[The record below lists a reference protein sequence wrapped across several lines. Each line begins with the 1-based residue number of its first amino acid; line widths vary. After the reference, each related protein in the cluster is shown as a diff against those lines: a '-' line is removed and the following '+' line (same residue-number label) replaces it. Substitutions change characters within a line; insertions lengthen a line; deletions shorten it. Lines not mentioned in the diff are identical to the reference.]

1 MNSAVNSNSAETLRL
16 LYDLSAQLA
25 TAIDLQTTLEQVI
38 TLTVKFLDTERGS
51 LVVFDEN
58 TQPIDAAMFNNGKMQ
73 FNNAAQFTAIV
84 KHGLI
89 AWVIEHRQ
97 AAFLNDTSADPRW
110 LKRVDDQP
118 DQTGAKSAMC
128 IPLEARDQLVGI
140 LTIVHPA
147 PNHFSLEQFEFL
159 KAVADQAGIAVHN
172 ALLFDSLETMHRQY
186 FELFQDSIAAI
197 VITNRDGVIQQANR
211 AAYQLL
217 NRKDSDLAGSSI
229 LDLHQA
235 PFHLLGENFER
246 LVTNDI
252 VTYESMIGMEN
263 SDDLPIK
270 MFVRMMPHDLEGRIQ
285 WIIEDISE
293 SKQLETM
300 RHDLLSMV
308 YHDIRSPLSNVISS
322 LELIKMMLPEDLDPN
337 VDEVFSVI
345 SRSANRIQRLVS
357 NLLDIDRLEMKQ
369 EIMDAQAVD
378 LTTLVETAVSDVQP
392 IMESRNQEF
401 SLAMVDPVSELW
413 VDEDMIRRVMINLL
427 ENASKYSP
435 VGGKVSLRIEKDGE
449 SSIRFTIEDNGPG
462 IPPDKLDLIFEKFTR
477 INYRK
482 GPKGIGLGLAFCKMA
497 VNAHGG
503 RIWVKSDD
511 ESGAKFHFTLPTE
524 AHGSFQDS
532 A

>member
-1 MNSAVNSNSAETLRL
+1 MNSAVNFNSAETLRL
-16 LYDLSAQLA
+16 LYELSAQLA

-38 TLTVKFLDTERGS
+38 TLTVRFLNTERGS
-51 LVVFDEN
+51 LVVLDEN
-58 TQPIDAAMFNNGKMQ
+58 NQPIDAAMINNGKMQ
-73 FNNAAQFTAIV
+73 FNNAAQFAAIV

-97 AAFLNDTSADPRW
+97 AAFVNDTSVDPRW
-110 LKRVDDQP
+110 LKRMDDQP

-140 LTIVHPA
+140 LTIVHPT

-197 VITNRDGVIQQANR
+197 LITNRDGMILQANR
-211 AAYQLL
+211 AAYQMMDK
-217 NRKDSDLAGSSI
+217 NDTDLAGSSI
-229 LDLHQA
+229 FDLHQA
-235 PFHLLGENFER
+235 PFQLLGENFER
-246 LVTNDI
+246 LLTEDI
-252 VTYESMIGMEN
+252 VTYESLIGMGN

-270 MFVRMMPHDLEGRIQ
+270 MFVRMLPRDLEGRIQ

-322 LELIKMMLPEDLDPN
+322 LELIKMMMPENLDPN
-337 VDEVFSVI
+337 VDDVFSVI

-378 LTTLVETAVSDVQP
+378 LVTLIETAISDVQP
-392 IMESRNQEF
+392 IMESRNQDFVLE
-401 SLAMVDPVSELW
+401 MVDPVSELW

-435 VGGKVSLRIEKDGE
+435 VGGKVSFRIEKDGE
-449 SSIRFTIEDNGPG
+449 KSILFTVEDNGPG
-462 IPPDKLDLIFEKFTR
+462 IPPEKLDMIFEKFTR
-477 INYRK
+477 VNYRK

-503 RIWVKSDD
+503 RIWVKSDN
-511 ESGAKFHFTLPTE
+511 ESGAKFHFTLPSE
-524 AHGSFQDS
+524 AHESFQV
-532 A
+532 AI